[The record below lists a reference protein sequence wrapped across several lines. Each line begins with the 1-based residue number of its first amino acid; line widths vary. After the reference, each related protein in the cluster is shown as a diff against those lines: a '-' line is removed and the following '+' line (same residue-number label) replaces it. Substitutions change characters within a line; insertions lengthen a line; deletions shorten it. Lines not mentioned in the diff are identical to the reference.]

1 MRMKCVGTFIL
12 FGVAGIS
19 LAADVKVV
27 EQIVAK
33 VNNDIVTKG
42 DLDKSRDQAA
52 AEVTRQK
59 LPADRAKEIM
69 QQTEANLLREKI
81 DQLLLVQKAKDLSIN
96 VDGDVSKR
104 LAQIQV
110 ESKITDQ
117 DKFQAYIREG
127 TGLSFEDFK
136 QRLKDDMMTSEVIR
150 REVGGRISVPKADQL
165 KYYDEHKNEF
175 VREEQVVLR
184 EILIST
190 ETKDEKGKAAAEKKA
205 KDLVTRSRK
214 GENFGTLA
222 HDNSDAE
229 TARNYGELP
238 PFKKGVLDKPIEDV
252 VFKQEK
258 GYVTDPFK
266 RPNGFLIL
274 KVEEHYQQGL
284 QPFEAVQNEVMEKL
298 YTPKMEPAVRDYLTK
313 LRKEAF
319 LELRAGYVD
328 SGAAPGKDTSWRDP
342 AQLKPQ
348 TVTKEEVAMRVRRK
362 RMLWMVP
369 VPGTKPVV
377 GVSSSGSSSMSKAAT
392 AKPAAPAAGAKPAA
406 TPNPPTGAAA
416 APGTPGATS
425 NQQIPGSSPIPTTDQ
440 K

>member
-1 MRMKCVGTFIL
+1 MRMKCVGTFVL

-19 LAADVKVV
+19 VAADVKVV

-33 VNNDIVTKG
+33 VNNEIVTKG

-52 AEVTRQK
+52 AEVARQK

-81 DQLLLVQKAKDLSIN
+81 DQLLLVQKAKDLSIS
-96 VDGDVSKR
+96 VDADVSKR

-150 REVGGRISVPKADQL
+150 REVGGRISVPKADQM
-165 KYYDEHKNEF
+165 KYYDEHKNDF

-190 ETKDEKGKAAAEKKA
+190 ENKDEKAKAATEKKA

-238 PFKKGVLDKPIEDV
+238 PFKRGVLDKPIEDV

-298 YTPKMEPAVRDYLTK
+298 YMPKMEPAVREYLTK

-362 RMLWMVP
+362 RMLWMMP

-377 GVSSSGSSSMSKAAT
+377 GSSSSGSSSMSKAAT
-392 AKPAAPAAGAKPAA
+392 SKPAAPAAAAKPAA
-406 TPNPPTGAAA
+406 TPNPPTGTAA